1 MVSLL
6 YAAAR
11 GTASKRAVPD
21 EELFQSLDL
30 EMGG

>member
-11 GTASKRAVPD
+11 GTACERPLPD